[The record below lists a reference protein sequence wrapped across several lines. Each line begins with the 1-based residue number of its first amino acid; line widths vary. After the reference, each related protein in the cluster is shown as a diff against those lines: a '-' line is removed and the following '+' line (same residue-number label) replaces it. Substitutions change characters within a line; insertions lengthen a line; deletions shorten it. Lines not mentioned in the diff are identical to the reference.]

1 MILVNPSGLGDS
13 LISSSFLGNLN
24 RKFCKMVV
32 KNRNSC
38 ILPRL
43 YPKQDRFPEE
53 ERGKSTGVGAALTD
67 ALLQYPVCSCVLLG
81 RRGFYTGV

>member
-53 ERGKSTGVGAALTD
+53 ERGKSTGVEAALTD
-67 ALLQYPVCSCVLLG
+67 ALLQYPVCSRVLLG
-81 RRGFYTGV
+81 RRGFYSGV